1 MAAVFA
7 IGLDA
12 FPLDANDKLPL
23 GYFLKYLCTISI
35 PYSLPNIARTDEASL
50 SQSQPGAR

>member
-12 FPLDANDKLPL
+12 FPFDANDKLPL
-23 GYFLKYLCTISI
+23 SYFLKYLCTTSI
-35 PYSLPNIARTDEASL
+35 PYSLPTAARTNEASL